1 MKLAVLMAGCAAL
14 GAPSIDFQTAKLTI
28 PEPHRLRV
36 ELAATGSGVEVG
48 SYGVR
53 TREADGDSLPGLRTR
68 GDHMWLPAAD
78 LDDRN
83 WYLFLDNER
92 GDLDPA
98 DGRVAMEIDVSEW
111 PDGEHWFTVFACNRP
126 ATGSYVHDARTLR
139 IQTEGGWV
147 SEEGTVILESLSVT
161 IENFTAEPE
170 RVQAGE
176 PVSVSLDF
184 AERGVGDP
192 IWTITVPYWIE
203 AHETPPGWQ
212 YDPEAQKAS
221 LTGGAFADNTPPDSD
236 PADGKLRV
244 ELTTDGWRP
253 GVHNFTLQAASGF
266 APAQALAYRDFA
278 VTILPDEPR
287 FTVEFEHDQH
297 LREGTHFSNMISPAE
312 GEAIAYNRITRDGG
326 FTWGTLEGR
335 SIPSPNLLADG
346 TVMGMP
352 PRSKPI
358 EGRPGYFTIPLHI
371 STDSGRTVTETVDAE
386 LHVPDATSGVG
397 HAFAPGPIFF
407 RSIVQMPDGSL
418 LATFYGWFEGD
429 ESPVPGQKDSFRY
442 RTWLMRSEDGG
453 RHWEYHATV
462 AYDPEIGTEG
472 YCEPVMKLLPDG
484 TLICLLRTGGDNRP
498 YHLDNPLM
506 VAWSEDGGLTW
517 TEPIRTGFE
526 GVAPDLVVMEDGTL
540 ACSTGRPGAWLLLSN
555 DNGRTWSD
563 AFSINA
569 ERYSGYTGACEVE
582 PGVLLIGYGA
592 MNWLNPETGERENSL
607 RTVRAKVRRVR

>member
-1 MKLAVLMAGCAAL
+1 MKLAALIAGWAAL
-14 GAPSIDFQTAKLTI
+14 GAPSIDFQSAELTI
-28 PEPHRLRV
+28 PEPHLVRL
-36 ELAATGSGVEVG
+36 ELAATGSGAEVG
-48 SYGVR
+48 SYAVR
-53 TREADGDSLPGLRTR
+53 TREAGGEGLPGLTPR
-68 GDHMWLPAAD
+68 GDHHWLPAAD
-78 LDDRN
+78 RN
-83 WYLFLDNER
+83 DPHWYLFLDNER

-98 DGRVAMEIDVSEW
+98 DGRVAMEIDVSQW

-126 ATGSYVHDARTLR
+126 AAGSYVHDTRTLR

-170 RVQAGE
+170 RAQAGE
-176 PVSVSLDF
+176 AVNVSLDF
-184 AERGVGDP
+184 AERGVGDL

-203 AHETPPGWQ
+203 EHETPPGWH
-212 YDPEAQKAS
+212 YDAEAQKAS

-236 PADGKLRV
+236 PAEGKLRV
-244 ELTTDGWRP
+244 ELATEGWRP

-278 VTILPDEPR
+278 ITILPEDP
-287 FTVEFEHDQH
+287 VFEVDFERDRH
-297 LREGTHFSNMISPAE
+297 LRKGTHFGNIISPAE
-312 GEAIAYNRITRDGG
+312 GVAIAYDQITRDGG
-326 FTWGTLEGR
+326 VAWRKLERGGV
-335 SIPSPNLLADG
+335 PSPNLLADG
-346 TVMGMP
+346 TVMGMSM
-352 PRSKPI
+352 RSEPI
-358 EGRPGYFTIPLHI
+358 EARPGYYAI
-371 STDSGRTVTETVDAE
+371 SIYESDDGGETFDGPIDAE
-386 LHVPDATSGVG
+386 LHVPRATSGVG
-397 HAFAPGPIFF
+397 HGPAAGPIFH
-407 RSIVQMPDGSL
+407 RSIVQMPDDTL

-462 AYDPEIGTEG
+462 GYDPEIGTEG

-484 TLICLLRTGGDNRP
+484 RLICLLRTGGDNRP

-506 VAWSEDGGLTW
+506 VTWSEDGGLTW
-517 TEPIRTGFE
+517 SEPVRTGFE
-526 GVAPDLVVMEDGTL
+526 GVAPDLVVMEEGTL
-540 ACSTGRPGAWLLLSN
+540 ACTTGRPGAWLLLSA
-555 DNGRTWSD
+555 DGGRTWTD
-563 AFSINA
+563 AFSIDA

-607 RTVRAKVRRVR
+607 RTVRAKVGRLR